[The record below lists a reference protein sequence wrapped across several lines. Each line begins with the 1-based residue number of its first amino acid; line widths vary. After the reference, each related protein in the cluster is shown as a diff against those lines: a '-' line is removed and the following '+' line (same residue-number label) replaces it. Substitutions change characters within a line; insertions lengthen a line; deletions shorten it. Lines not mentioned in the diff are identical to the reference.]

1 MSRAPDELS
10 MSASDDL
17 ADALSATTSRL
28 QQALMR
34 LQQALE
40 AQTAQTTKSNDLAIE
55 LEEVRRECLK
65 LRSENE
71 SLKKQA
77 AQAEEHRVALE
88 SKNLA
93 AANRIEDVIGQ
104 LRNVLAH

>member
-1 MSRAPDELS
+1 MP
-10 MSASDDL
+10 ASDDL

-40 AQTAQTTKSNDLAIE
+40 AQAAQSAKSDDLTVE
-55 LEEVRRECLK
+55 LEQMRRECLK
-65 LRSENE
+65 LKAENE

-77 AQAEEHRVALE
+77 AQAEERRVALE

>member
-1 MSRAPDELS
+1 
-10 MSASDDL
+10 MSASNDL

-40 AQTAQTTKSNDLAIE
+40 AQASQSAKSDGLTAE
-55 LEEVRRECLK
+55 LEQMRRECLK

-71 SLKKQA
+71 ALKKQA